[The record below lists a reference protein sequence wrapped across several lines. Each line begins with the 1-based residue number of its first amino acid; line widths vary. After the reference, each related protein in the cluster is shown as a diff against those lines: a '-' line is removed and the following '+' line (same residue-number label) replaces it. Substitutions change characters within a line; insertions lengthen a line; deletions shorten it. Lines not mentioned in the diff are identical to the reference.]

1 MARSATSAWT
11 SRKRRVTRRGV
22 RPARAARLT
31 GRQPLPRVGAQ
42 VAKQFEALR
51 EEWWTTVDAG
61 RTQDEVAADV
71 AAAAQA
77 ALARAR
83 SGAPLRR
90 LW

>member
-1 MARSATSAWT
+1 M
-11 SRKRRVTRRGV
+11 
-22 RPARAARLT
+22 RAVSLSTLLLRY
-31 GRQPLPRVGAQ
+31 Q
-42 VAKQFEALR
+42 VATQFEALR
-51 EEWWTTVDAG
+51 ESWWTTVDAG

-77 ALARAR
+77 ALERAR